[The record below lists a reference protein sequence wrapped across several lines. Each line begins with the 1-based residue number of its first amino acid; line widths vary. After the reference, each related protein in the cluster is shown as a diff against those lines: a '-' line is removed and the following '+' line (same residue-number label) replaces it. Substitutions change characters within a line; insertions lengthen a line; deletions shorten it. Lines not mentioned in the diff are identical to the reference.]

1 MQSIH
6 SLYIFIIALF
16 TAMIMVPYLQRWAI
30 DTGAV
35 DIPDERKVHKRA
47 VPRIGG
53 VAICMAWLFSLL
65 VHVDMTREV
74 RGILA
79 GSLIIFFTGFIDD
92 LYGLSP
98 KKKFI
103 GQIFACIITI
113 TVGHITIST
122 LGNLFGTGTLM
133 VPELLTVPFT
143 ILAVVGIINAFNLM
157 DGLDGLAGGISTI
170 ALSALL
176 ILSYLTG
183 NYLLISL
190 CAALLGGVLGF
201 LKYNIHPARI
211 FMGDTGSLLVGFVI
225 AFLAVLLTQSPGS
238 QIQPLVP
245 VLILGLPIADTIRVM
260 GSRMLKKKS
269 PFSPDKTHVHH
280 RFLDLGLDH
289 RRTVTIIYGI
299 SLIMAGFAILCR
311 SWSGPALLLAFA
323 GAMAGFYTL
332 ITILRHRTDA
342 LITAGKLSMKT
353 LRGTPL
359 FLRLSRSTRRI
370 APVAAVLIFAYFLL
384 AVVRCTS
391 IDTTNAITM
400 QVGGILLVGSLAL
413 LYGTRDIR
421 NHFFMAMLAVS
432 ILLITF
438 VLNQS
443 PSVEFSSNLFFL
455 HLRSIIHLCLLA
467 LVVLHL
473 IFREPGEHFL
483 SGLDNLVIGISAL
496 IMIIAWQ
503 LSPSLTLPLSI
514 LKGLNIYLALK
525 VVMAKEKVPAQM
537 ILGSVLT
544 VLVVIVVKGFF

>member
-1 MQSIH
+1 MQAIH

-47 VPRIGG
+47 IPRIGG

-65 VHVDMTREV
+65 VYVDMTREV

-103 GQIFACIITI
+103 GQIIACIITI

-122 LGNLFGTGTLM
+122 LGNLFGFGTLM

-143 ILAVVGIINAFNLM
+143 ILAVVGIVNAFNLM

-170 ALSALL
+170 ALTALL
-176 ILSYLTG
+176 ILGYLTG
-183 NYLLISL
+183 SYLMISL

-225 AFLAVLLTQSPGS
+225 AFLAVLLTQSAGS
-238 QIQPLVP
+238 QVQPLIP

-260 GSRMLKKKS
+260 GCRMLKRKS

-289 RRTVTIIYGI
+289 RRTVTIIYGL

-323 GAMAGFYTL
+323 AAMAAFYTL
-332 ITILRHRTDA
+332 ITFLRHRTDT
-342 LITAGKLSMKT
+342 LISAGKLSMET

-359 FLRLSRSTRRI
+359 FMRLSRSARRI
-370 APVAAVLIFAYFLL
+370 APVATVLIFVYFLL
-384 AVVRCTS
+384 AAFLCTG
-391 IDTTNAITM
+391 INTTNSVTI

-421 NHFFMAMLAVS
+421 NHFFLAMLAVS

-438 VLNQS
+438 VLNQD
-443 PSVEFSSNLFFL
+443 PVAEFSTIHFFH
-455 HLRSIIHLCLLA
+455 HLRHIIHLCLLA

-473 IFREPGEHFL
+473 LFREPGEHFL
-483 SGLDNLVIGISAL
+483 SGLDYLVIGISAL

-503 LSPSLTLPLSI
+503 LSSSLTLSLSI

-525 VVMAKEKVPAQM
+525 VVMTKEKVPAQM

-544 VLVVIVVKGFF
+544 VLLIIVVKGVF

>member
-1 MQSIH
+1 MQSIN

-65 VHVDMTREV
+65 VYMDMTREV

-103 GQIFACIITI
+103 GQIIACIITI
-113 TVGHITIST
+113 TVGHITISS

-143 ILAVVGIINAFNLM
+143 ILAVVGIVNAFNLM

-170 ALSALL
+170 ALCAFL
-176 ILSYLTG
+176 ILGYLTG
-183 NYLLISL
+183 NYLIISL

-225 AFLAVLLTQSPGS
+225 AFLAILLTQSAGA
-238 QIQPLVP
+238 QLQPLIP

-260 GSRMLKKKS
+260 GSRMLQRKS

-280 RFLDLGLDH
+280 LFLDLGLDH
-289 RRTVTIIYGI
+289 RRTVTIIYAI
-299 SLIMAGFAILCR
+299 SLILAGFAIICR
-311 SWSGPALLLAFA
+311 AWSGPALLLALA
-323 GAMAGFYTL
+323 AAMAGFYTL
-332 ITILRHRTDA
+332 IRLLRDRTDA
-342 LITAGKLSMKT
+342 LLTAGKLSMST

-359 FLRLSRSTRRI
+359 FLRLSWSARRI
-370 APVAAVLIFAYFLL
+370 APVAAVLVFVFFLL
-384 AVVRCTS
+384 AAGLCTTS
-391 IDTTNAITM
+391 NYSNTTTV
-400 QVGGILLVGSLAL
+400 QVGAILLAGSLAL

-443 PSVEFSSNLFFL
+443 PVVEFNSNIFFDY
-455 HLRSIIHLCLLA
+455 LRDIIHLCLLA
-467 LVVLHL
+467 LVILHL

-483 SGLDNLVIGISAL
+483 SGLDYLVIGISAL

-503 LSPSLTLPLSI
+503 RSPSLDFPLSI

-525 VVMAKEKVPAQM
+525 VVMTKEKIPARM

-544 VLVVIVVKGFF
+544 VLVVIVVKGVF